1 MQSPLKIS
9 LLGIMLILGGC
20 AKNPVTGKSE
30 LHFVNTQKEIQMGEK
45 NYAYGQQMAGGLYT
59 QDPALTAY
67 IQEVGQ
73 KLAKASDRPS
83 LPFEFVVLNDSIPNA
98 WAMPGGKLAINRG
111 LLLELENEAELAAVL
126 GHEITHA
133 TARHG
138 AKAMERQ
145 VLLSAGLLAANVALS
160 SQNSDNTLGNN
171 AILASAAVAS
181 QLVNTKYSRNAEL
194 EADNYGMEYMVKAGY
209 EPMAAVSLQE
219 KFVKLSEKKSGG
231 WLEGLFASHPP
242 SQHRANANL
251 IHAQKMPGNLT
262 LGEKRYQQKI
272 ATLKKQAPAYEN
284 YDKGIEALKKKQYVE
299 AQALAELAIKALP
312 TEALFH
318 GLKGDALAKQN
329 QREEA
334 LACYDQAIALEKQY
348 FYFYHQRG
356 LLRQKMGQKA
366 QAKEDLK
373 LSQQLLPTEEAQATL
388 ASL

>member
-9 LLGIMLILGGC
+9 LVGILLILAGC

-67 IQEVGQ
+67 VQEVGQ
-73 KLAKASDRPS
+73 KLANTSDRPS
-83 LPFEFVVLNDSIPNA
+83 LPFEFAVLNDSVPNA

-126 GHEITHA
+126 GHEIAHA

-160 SQNSDNTLGNN
+160 TQHSDNTLGNN

-181 QLVNTKYSRNAEL
+181 QLVSTKYSRSAEL

-219 KFVKLSEKKSGG
+219 KFVKLSEKKSAG

-262 LGEKRYQQKI
+262 LGKKRYQQKI
-272 ATLKKQAPAYEN
+272 ATLKKQASAYEN
-284 YDKGIEALKKKQYVE
+284 YDQGLKALKKKQYAE
-299 AQALAELAIKALP
+299 AHALAERAIEALP

-318 GLKGDALAKQN
+318 GLKGDTLAKLN
-329 QREEA
+329 RREDA

-348 FYFYHQRG
+348 FYFYQQRG
-356 LLRQKMGQKA
+356 ALLDKMGQKA
-366 QAKEDLK
+366 RAIDDLK
-373 LSQQLLPTEEAQATL
+373 LSQQLLPTIHGKKD
-388 ASL
+388 